1 MYIPPKMQFQMSLH
15 SNCPSVEHAFLSVP
29 KPKYKTSRPA
39 FTATSFCMVSRA
51 LIFVWLWID
60 KSLKVTFRGKT
71 KQLTSWISYHLRVR
85 SYVERKHCC
94 CQRTQELWT
103 HPQGNEVWH
112 IVIQISKE
120 LHQGDWIFSK
130 PRAFFLWLPRLGWK
144 TNSTL
149 VQMALIEECSFQK
162 GPAGRGAAGSNM
174 QSNTLSNMQWNTWS
188 WHVIKDG
195 AKWDQPHGRAL
206 VQAEQVTEHVA

>member
-1 MYIPPKMQFQMSLH
+1 ML
-15 SNCPSVEHAFLSVP
+15 L
-29 KPKYKTSRPA
+29 
-39 FTATSFCMVSRA
+39 
-51 LIFVWLWID
+51 LID
-60 KSLKVTFRGKT
+60 KSSKVTVRGKT

-130 PRAFFLWLPRLGWK
+130 PRAFFLRLPRLGWK

-149 VQMALIEECSFQK
+149 AQMALIEERSFQK
-162 GPAGRGAAGSNM
+162 EASPKGAVGSNT
-174 QSNTLSNMQWNTWS
+174 QSNILSNMQRTRWS
-188 WHVIKDG
+188 WHMIKDR
-195 AKWDQPHGRAL
+195 AKCDQPHGQEL
-206 VQAEQVTEHVA
+206 VQAEQK